1 MMPYYFKCKTFA
13 LIIKIEKLQILTLQ
27 TLMQFNFNKF
37 LIFVEAMENQKQD
50 LEWFE
55 SWFNTIYY
63 HILYQ
68 NRNEKEAELFV
79 QNLVS
84 KLKIQ
89 ASNNVLDLACGKGRH
104 SIILNK
110 LGLYVTGVYL
120 SSNSIAK
127 AKKYE
132 NEKLKFFVQDMREP
146 IPDAKFDFIVN
157 LFTSFG
163 YFDHHQ
169 DNLKVLKAIH
179 QMLVPGGKLIIDFFN
194 LQRVIKEM
202 KAQEMKSIEGID
214 FHISK
219 RFDGHHIYKTIEFEA
234 EGKEHS
240 YTEKVQGLSETDFR
254 SLLIQADFELV
265 DIFGDF
271 DLNSFDSENSDRII
285 LVAKKKA

>member
-1 MMPYYFKCKTFA
+1 
-13 LIIKIEKLQILTLQ
+13 
-27 TLMQFNFNKF
+27 MQFNFNKL
-37 LIFVEAMENQKQD
+37 LIFVKAMENQKQD

-68 NRNEKEAELFV
+68 NRNEKEAELLA

-84 KLKIQ
+84 KLNIQ
-89 ASNNVLDLACGKGRH
+89 PANQVLDLACGKGRH

-110 LGLYVTGVYL
+110 LGLNVTGVDL
-120 SSNSIAK
+120 SANSIAK
-127 AKKYE
+127 AKKSANE
-132 NEKLKFFVQDMREP
+132 NLKFFVHDMRDP
-146 IPDAKFDFIVN
+146 IPNAQFDFIVN

-169 DNLKVLKAIH
+169 DNLKVLKSIN
-179 QMLVPGGKLIIDFFN
+179 QMLVPGGKLVIDFFN
-194 LQRVIKEM
+194 LQRVIREM
-202 KAQEMKSIEGID
+202 KPQELKSIEGID

-234 EGKEHS
+234 EGKQHS

-254 SLLIQADFELV
+254 NLLIQADFELV
-265 DIFGDF
+265 DIYGDF

>member
-1 MMPYYFKCKTFA
+1 MPYYFKCKTFA

-110 LGLYVTGVYL
+110 FYLTFLFFYL
-120 SSNSIAK
+120 SS
-127 AKKYE
+127 
-132 NEKLKFFVQDMREP
+132 
-146 IPDAKFDFIVN
+146 
-157 LFTSFG
+157 
-163 YFDHHQ
+163 
-169 DNLKVLKAIH
+169 
-179 QMLVPGGKLIIDFFN
+179 
-194 LQRVIKEM
+194 
-202 KAQEMKSIEGID
+202 
-214 FHISK
+214 
-219 RFDGHHIYKTIEFEA
+219 
-234 EGKEHS
+234 
-240 YTEKVQGLSETDFR
+240 GLTY
-254 SLLIQADFELV
+254 
-265 DIFGDF
+265 
-271 DLNSFDSENSDRII
+271 
-285 LVAKKKA
+285 